1 MAFADAL
8 AADPLALMNTNNSF
22 NDTNDVP
29 LSLILDSAIQRT
41 YHQLVLMSDMFPSK
55 SEETK

>member
-1 MAFADAL
+1 MAFATEV
-8 AADPLALMNTNNSF
+8 DPLAMMPNSF
-22 NDTNDVP
+22 NDSNDVP

-55 SEETK
+55 SEEDK